1 MIGVM
6 VGPHGEEFIDNSL
19 LCAMPT
25 PTNETVSARGS
36 AGAREAEL
44 HSRTDDVDGMLARRC
59 QTGDVGAFGLLVQRH
74 EKKVYAL
81 VARILGQGAVID
93 DIEDTVQ
100 DVFLQA
106 WRAFPRFRGDAKFST
121 WLYRIATNMAIKQWH
136 RRKRHKHVVN
146 DEDLPEAVRISVADP
161 NPGPEEFAQGR
172 ARDTALRSAIDA
184 LPEKQRT
191 VLLLHYFEDYSCE
204 EVAALTG
211 CSVGTVWSRLHY
223 ACKKLRGT
231 LEWMQQ

>member
-1 MIGVM
+1 MLGIM
-6 VGPHGEEFIDNSL
+6 VGQHGEEYVDSNVSRLTAPLI
-19 LCAMPT
+19 
-25 PTNETVSARGS
+25 TNEDTDSA
-36 AGAREAEL
+36 
-44 HSRTDDVDGMLARRC
+44 LARRC
-59 QTGDVGAFGLLVQRH
+59 RNGDVSAFSQLVQRH

-81 VARILGQGAVID
+81 VARILGQAAVPD

-100 DVFLQA
+100 DIFLQA

-136 RRKRHKHVVN
+136 RRKRGSIVVS
-146 DEDLPEAVRISVADP
+146 DEDLPESIRISVADP
-161 NPGPEEFAQGR
+161 SPGPAAHAEER
-172 ARDTALRSAIDA
+172 VRDAALRKAIEA

-191 VLLLHYFEDYSCE
+191 VVLLHYFEEYSCE
-204 EVAALTG
+204 EVAGLTG

-231 LEWMQQ
+231 LEWMVPS